1 MNQCANDIVN
11 EHCDTKFRI
20 TEIRLEACY
29 GNVLSKLLY
38 DFNFKRIQSIKT
50 CIQTPVVFQ

>member
-1 MNQCANDIVN
+1 MNQCGNDIVN
-11 EHCDTKFRI
+11 EHCDTKPI
-20 TEIRLEACY
+20 LLAACY

-38 DFNFKRIQSIKT
+38 DFSFKGIQSIET